1 MVNRGSTK
9 AAEQLEK
16 LGTKA
21 LMEMLTF
28 GADKIM
34 SADEDKLPSDDDIAA
49 LICRSPAGASGSS
62 RKEGSGTKQ
71 RDGPLEA
78 GTTQTAATFNA
89 ELPLLMTQSLQGETL
104 ASDTSVLKDIGQQWV
119 QQTQGKRKRKSRLKK
134 KAGQTDNVLAVN
146 DYSLGSNI
154 SVFDASGEQAGANMA
169 VAKPTGRQR
178 AGRDYDNEDH
188 CLECWDGGDLVMCD
202 FCPAAFHPKCLGF
215 KDAAEMTMGSRMG
228 WSCPHHECDKCGRKA
243 AAAGGLLFRCSVCS
257 FASCEDCLPADSKI
271 INTHL
276 RFQALGHRH
285 PREACYILC
294 SSKCVD
300 FSQRKE
306 VRELEADAAQKVL
319 ISSAGVLAGTTTTG
333 TANGARAPAA
343 PPALLPGRDATHD
356 PPEWYHTVRLH
367 IPVRRAYFLT
377 LCTRVARL
385 KSIPFPVAEV
395 LEMEHAAAA
404 LPRDDAR

>member
-1 MVNRGSTK
+1 VALGTADTCILFDSDWNPQADLQAMARVHRIGQTKTVHVYRLITRGTVEERMIQRAEKKLYLDSMVNRGSTK

-71 RDGPLEA
+71 KDGPLEA

-89 ELPLLMTQSLQGETL
+89 ELPLLMTQTLQGETL
-104 ASDTSVLKDIGQQWV
+104 ASDTSVLKDIGQQWM

-134 KAGQTDNVLAVN
+134 KAGQVDNVLAVN

-188 CLECWDGGDLVMCD
+188 CLECWDGGDLGTPTPLSPLFLRRFPPVLRR
-202 FCPAAFHPKCLGF
+202 AFAVLSALSGF
-215 KDAAEMTMGSRMG
+215 LAPRRRERAKNGVKWAKFWGEMVEKQRWLSGVGGS
-228 WSCPHHECDKCGRKA
+228 
-243 AAAGGLLFRCSVCS
+243 
-257 FASCEDCLPADSKI
+257 
-271 INTHL
+271 
-276 RFQALGHRH
+276 
-285 PREACYILC
+285 Y
-294 SSKCVD
+294 
-300 FSQRKE
+300 
-306 VRELEADAAQKVL
+306 VR
-319 ISSAGVLAGTTTTG
+319 
-333 TANGARAPAA
+333 
-343 PPALLPGRDATHD
+343 LLPGGV
-356 PPEWYHTVRLH
+356 PPQVFGLQG
-367 IPVRRAYFLT
+367 
-377 LCTRVARL
+377 CG
-385 KSIPFPVAEV
+385 
-395 LEMEHAAAA
+395 
-404 LPRDDAR
+404 